1 MEKKKPAQRRGKS
14 PGPVER
20 LAGGVAH
27 DLNNI
32 LLVVR
37 GYADLALAEKGT
49 APEVGDHL
57 RELITGLRRAS
68 DLVGQLFA
76 VARRSPASLVPLDL
90 NEAVQHALGQGQQP
104 LPARAR
110 VSFLPLAGLP
120 LVRVSGDLIDRL
132 VSSLLAYA
140 LETAPDGGS
149 VEIRTNVEGADDSR
163 GRWVILHVFRPG
175 PVISEDERLHFFEPF
190 HELPNGGRRKLGL
203 GLAAARGITELLG
216 GEIGL
221 DSPPSGGAMFRVA
234 LPAAPGDSPSRPS
247 AEGCTILIAEDDRS
261 IRELARRVLS
271 REGFSVLAATDGE
284 EALRLFEENRDAIRI
299 ALLDDVMPKL
309 GGRAVLQKIRERKP
323 SLPVILCTG
332 YSWSAEESPT
342 GAGSEEL
349 LSKPY
354 EPRELVRRVRRL
366 LGRAGRVGAG
376 MGTDTRILYIE
387 DDPGLARLMQTKL
400 APEGYLRGQRAHRAR
415 GPPAL
420 RRGLPRPRHRRLPA
434 ARLQWAGRA
443 ARRSSRSSSGV
454 PVIMATGAGNE
465 EIAVSAMKLGAADY
479 INKESYDKFFRL
491 LPSVIEKALRQAE
504 MARQKLRA
512 EADLR
517 ESEERLRS
525 ILLSMDDAVLVADR
539 NGLLVASRAPWN
551 PARAATASPEWIG
564 KAFSDVLPPAV
575 AARFEAAFRAAQL
588 SDRVEQFDYCLAADT
603 TQAWYNAKV
612 SPLKD
617 NSGTFAGVTIV
628 ARDVTARKRAEDQ
641 LTFAIQAA
649 DAANRAKTDLL
660 AGMSHELRTPLTA
673 IIGYAEILLYEYFGT
688 VNDKQK
694 QQLDVILQCSHH
706 LLDLINDIL
715 DISKI
720 ESGKTELEPSVVR
733 IGALVSHTITLLTG
747 DRGATS
753 HHPGDPCA
761 PRGWRAG
768 ASR

>member
-1 MEKKKPAQRRGKS
+1 
-14 PGPVER
+14 
-20 LAGGVAH
+20 
-27 DLNNI
+27 
-32 LLVVR
+32 
-37 GYADLALAEKGT
+37 
-49 APEVGDHL
+49 
-57 RELITGLRRAS
+57 
-68 DLVGQLFA
+68 
-76 VARRSPASLVPLDL
+76 
-90 NEAVQHALGQGQQP
+90 
-104 LPARAR
+104 
-110 VSFLPLAGLP
+110 
-120 LVRVSGDLIDRL
+120 
-132 VSSLLAYA
+132 
-140 LETAPDGGS
+140 
-149 VEIRTNVEGADDSR
+149 
-163 GRWVILHVFRPG
+163 
-175 PVISEDERLHFFEPF
+175 
-190 HELPNGGRRKLGL
+190 
-203 GLAAARGITELLG
+203 
-216 GEIGL
+216 
-221 DSPPSGGAMFRVA
+221 
-234 LPAAPGDSPSRPS
+234 
-247 AEGCTILIAEDDRS
+247 
-261 IRELARRVLS
+261 
-271 REGFSVLAATDGE
+271 
-284 EALRLFEENRDAIRI
+284 
-299 ALLDDVMPKL
+299 
-309 GGRAVLQKIRERKP
+309 
-323 SLPVILCTG
+323 
-332 YSWSAEESPT
+332 
-342 GAGSEEL
+342 
-349 LSKPY
+349 
-354 EPRELVRRVRRL
+354 
-366 LGRAGRVGAG
+366 

-400 APEGYLRGQRAHRAR
+400 APEGYIVDSAPTGSEGLRLFDEAFHDLVIVDYQLPDCNGLDV
-415 GPPAL
+415 L
-420 RRGLPRPRHRRLPA
+420 RTLITR
-434 ARLQWAGRA
+434 
-443 ARRSSRSSSGV
+443 SSGV

-525 ILLSMDDAVLVADR
+525 ILMSMDDAVLVADR
-539 NGLLVASRAPWN
+539 TGLLVASRAPWN
-551 PARAATASPEWIG
+551 PARAATASPDWIG
-564 KAFSDVLPPAV
+564 KGFSDVFPPAV

-588 SDRVEQFDYCLAADT
+588 SDRVEQFDYCLAADS

-733 IGALVSHTITLLTG
+733 IGALVSHAITLLRETAGRHRITLEIHVPPEVEELELHVDERRLKQVLFNLLSNAIKFTPDDGKIRLCVERRADAMEVSVTDTG
-747 DRGATS
+747 IGIPALDLERIFEAFYQLKRGGTAKGQGS
-753 HHPGDPCA
+753 GLGLSLARKLVELHGGRIWA
-761 PRGWRAG
+761 ESEGEG
-768 ASR
+768 KGSRFVFTLPLR